1 MDVALKELAE
11 KLGICTH
18 FSYVCNGVQEKE
30 ASAGLLR
37 FLIESFGYK
46 AKTEDDIRKSME
58 RIEKKRWQYALDAI
72 YVRTSDNKNLD
83 IVLTE
88 KETLGE
94 TAFFYA
100 PEGSDDFKP
109 LSGVL
114 SELERRQEARTVY
127 VKMQFA
133 VTEELAPGYYDVEA
147 RTAKGVYKT
156 ILAVTPRAC
165 YELQKNGKDKLF
177 GFALQLYSL
186 RSRRNWGVGDFTDLA
201 EMADMLANSGGD
213 IIGLNPLNV
222 LEHENPEYASP
233 YASTSRLFLNP
244 IYIDVEKVPFYE
256 ADDKDEAA
264 IAAAKAKENIDYT
277 TVYNTKIAALRRIF
291 ARVLKQHKSDYYKEF
306 MAFVAADT
314 SELHRLAVFQTFKAQ
329 KSGTSAQKQKKAGG
343 IEKLAIVGE
352 MEKFVS
358 ANAKEIEFFKF
369 LQFEAD
375 RQLRAVEAKIKERG
389 LAVGLYR
396 DLPVGVSKNS
406 AEVWSDRYLYMQES
420 GTGAPPDN
428 SFPIGQKW
436 MLGAFNPFELK
447 ERAYKPFI
455 RILRANMRYAGA
467 IRIDHVMGLSR
478 LYLIPDKGEEG
489 TYLMYNAEDMFNIL
503 ALESHLNKC
512 AVVGECIGNVSDG
525 FKDMLKERNI
535 YALGVL
541 WVERK
546 DENGTLKT
554 PQEYDR
560 KYFASVGTHDMPPLK
575 AWWFGREIG
584 LMKELGLYSAKETEQ
599 SYHWREHER
608 WILLQALDNEQVW
621 PEDRKRQANYLFGEG
636 YPEGLEE
643 AVHSYMAKTNSEV
656 FMLQPE
662 DIFQSEKV
670 QNLPGTDIP
679 LYPNWRSRLPV
690 DVEDMEASEAY
701 RRNIAAVKKWR

>member
-18 FSYVCNGVQEKE
+18 FSYVCNGIHEKE
-30 ASAGLLR
+30 ASVGLLR

-46 AKTEDDIRKSME
+46 TKTEDDIRKSME

-72 YVRTSDNKNLD
+72 YVRTMDNKNLD

-186 RSRRNWGVGDFTDLA
+186 KSRRNWGVGDFTDLA
-201 EMADMLANSGGD
+201 EMADMLANSDGD

-291 ARVLKQHKSDYYKEF
+291 ARMLKQHKSDYYKEF
-306 MAFVAADT
+306 MAFMAADT
-314 SELHRLAVFQTFKAQ
+314 GELHRLAVFQAFKAQ
-329 KSGTSAQKQKKAGG
+329 QCGTPAQKQKKAGG
-343 IEKLAIVGE
+343 IERLSIVGE

-621 PEDRKRQANYLFGEG
+621 PEDRRRQANYLFGEG

>member
-18 FSYVCNGVQEKE
+18 FSYVCNGIHEKE
-30 ASAGLLR
+30 ASVGLLR

-88 KETLGE
+88 KETQGE

-156 ILAVTPRAC
+156 VLAVTPRAC

-186 RSRRNWGVGDFTDLA
+186 KSRRNWGVGDFTDLA

-314 SELHRLAVFQTFKAQ
+314 GELHRLAVFQAFKAQ
-329 KSGTSAQKQKKAGG
+329 QCGTPAQKQKKAGG

-406 AEVWSDRYLYMQES
+406 AEVWSDKYLYMQES

-546 DENGTLKT
+546 DEDGTLKT

-621 PEDRKRQANYLFGEG
+621 PEDRRRQANYLFGEG

>member
-18 FSYVCNGVQEKE
+18 FSYVCNGIHEKE
-30 ASAGLLR
+30 ASVGLLR

-46 AKTEDDIRKSME
+46 TKTEDDIRKSME

-72 YVRTSDNKNLD
+72 YVRTMDNKNLD

-186 RSRRNWGVGDFTDLA
+186 KSRRNWGVGDFTDLA
-201 EMADMLANSGGD
+201 EMADMLANSDGD

-291 ARVLKQHKSDYYKEF
+291 ARMLKQHKSDYYKEF
-306 MAFVAADT
+306 MAFMAADT
-314 SELHRLAVFQTFKAQ
+314 GELHRLAVFQAFKAQ
-329 KSGTSAQKQKKAGG
+329 QCGTPAQKQKKAGG

-406 AEVWSDRYLYMQES
+406 AEVWSDKYLYMQES

-546 DENGTLKT
+546 DEDGTLKT
-554 PQEYDR
+554 PQEYER

-621 PEDRKRQANYLFGEG
+621 PEDRRRQANYLFGEG

>member
-1 MDVALKELAE
+1 
-11 KLGICTH
+11 
-18 FSYVCNGVQEKE
+18 
-30 ASAGLLR
+30 
-37 FLIESFGYK
+37 
-46 AKTEDDIRKSME
+46 
-58 RIEKKRWQYALDAI
+58 
-72 YVRTSDNKNLD
+72 
-83 IVLTE
+83 
-88 KETLGE
+88 
-94 TAFFYA
+94 
-100 PEGSDDFKP
+100 
-109 LSGVL
+109 
-114 SELERRQEARTVY
+114 
-127 VKMQFA
+127 
-133 VTEELAPGYYDVEA
+133 
-147 RTAKGVYKT
+147 
-156 ILAVTPRAC
+156 
-165 YELQKNGKDKLF
+165 
-177 GFALQLYSL
+177 
-186 RSRRNWGVGDFTDLA
+186 
-201 EMADMLANSGGD
+201 
-213 IIGLNPLNV
+213 
-222 LEHENPEYASP
+222 
-233 YASTSRLFLNP
+233 
-244 IYIDVEKVPFYE
+244 
-256 ADDKDEAA
+256 
-264 IAAAKAKENIDYT
+264 
-277 TVYNTKIAALRRIF
+277 
-291 ARVLKQHKSDYYKEF
+291 
-306 MAFVAADT
+306 
-314 SELHRLAVFQTFKAQ
+314 
-329 KSGTSAQKQKKAGG
+329 
-343 IEKLAIVGE
+343 
-352 MEKFVS
+352 
-358 ANAKEIEFFKF
+358 
-369 LQFEAD
+369 
-375 RQLRAVEAKIKERG
+375 
-389 LAVGLYR
+389 
-396 DLPVGVSKNS
+396 
-406 AEVWSDRYLYMQES
+406 MQES

-621 PEDRKRQANYLFGEG
+621 PEDRRRQANYLFGEG

>member
-18 FSYVCNGVQEKE
+18 FSYVCNGIHEKE

-46 AKTEDDIRKSME
+46 TKTEDDIRKSME

-88 KETLGE
+88 KETQGE

-100 PEGSDDFKP
+100 PEGSDDFRP

-186 RSRRNWGVGDFTDLA
+186 KSRRNWGVGDFTDLA

-277 TVYNTKIAALRRIF
+277 TVYNIKIAALRRIF
-291 ARVLKQHKSDYYKEF
+291 ARMLKQHKSDYYKEF
-306 MAFVAADT
+306 MAFMAADT
-314 SELHRLAVFQTFKAQ
+314 GELHRLAVFQAFKA
-329 KSGTSAQKQKKAGG
+329 QKKAGG

-406 AEVWSDRYLYMQES
+406 AEVWSDKYLYMQES

-662 DIFQSEKV
+662 DIIQSEKV

>member
-1 MDVALKELAE
+1 MDVALKKLAE

-72 YVRTSDNKNLD
+72 YVRPTDNKNLD

-88 KETLGE
+88 KETQGE

-100 PEGSDDFKP
+100 PEGSDDFRP

-127 VKMQFA
+127 VKIQFA

-156 ILAVTPRAC
+156 VLAVTPRAC

-186 RSRRNWGVGDFTDLA
+186 KSRRNWGVGDFTDLA

-277 TVYNTKIAALRRIF
+277 TVYNIKIAALRRIF
-291 ARVLKQHKSDYYKEF
+291 ARMLKQHKSDYYKEF
-306 MAFVAADT
+306 MAFMAADT
-314 SELHRLAVFQTFKAQ
+314 GELHRLAVFQAFKA
-329 KSGTSAQKQKKAGG
+329 QKKAGG

-406 AEVWSDRYLYMQES
+406 AEVWSDKYLYMQES

-546 DENGTLKT
+546 DEDGTLKT
-554 PQEYDR
+554 PQEYER

-621 PEDRKRQANYLFGEG
+621 PEDRRRQADYLFGEG

>member
-18 FSYVCNGVQEKE
+18 FSYVCNGIHEKE

-46 AKTEDDIRKSME
+46 TKTEDDIRKSME

-88 KETLGE
+88 KETQGE

-186 RSRRNWGVGDFTDLA
+186 KSRRNWGVGDFTDLA

-277 TVYNTKIAALRRIF
+277 TVYNIKIAALRRIF
-291 ARVLKQHKSDYYKEF
+291 ARMLKQHKSDYYKEF
-306 MAFVAADT
+306 MAFMAADT
-314 SELHRLAVFQTFKAQ
+314 GELHRLAVFQAFKA
-329 KSGTSAQKQKKAGG
+329 QKKAGG

-406 AEVWSDRYLYMQES
+406 AEVWSDKYLYMQES

-546 DENGTLKT
+546 DEDGTLKT
-554 PQEYDR
+554 PQEYER

-621 PEDRKRQANYLFGEG
+621 PEDRRRQADYLFGEG

>member
-1 MDVALKELAE
+1 MDVALKKLAE

-18 FSYVCNGVQEKE
+18 FSYVCNGVQERE

-88 KETLGE
+88 KETQGE

-109 LSGVL
+109 LSGAL

-127 VKMQFA
+127 VKMQFT
-133 VTEELAPGYYDVEA
+133 VTEELALGYYDIEA

-156 ILAVTPRAC
+156 VLAVTPRAC

-186 RSRRNWGVGDFTDLA
+186 KSRRNWGVGDFTDLA

-314 SELHRLAVFQTFKAQ
+314 GELHRLAVFQTFKA
-329 KSGTSAQKQKKAGG
+329 QKKAGG

-406 AEVWSDRYLYMQES
+406 AEVWSDKYLYMQES

-546 DENGTLKT
+546 DEDGTLKT
-554 PQEYDR
+554 PQEYEC

-621 PEDRKRQANYLFGEG
+621 PEDRRRQANYLFGEG

-701 RRNIAAVKKWR
+701 LRNIAAVKKWR

>member
-1 MDVALKELAE
+1 MDVALKKLAE

-72 YVRTSDNKNLD
+72 YVRTVDNKNLD

-88 KETLGE
+88 KETQGE
-94 TAFFYA
+94 MAFFYA
-100 PEGSDDFKP
+100 PEGNNDFKP

-147 RTAKGVYKT
+147 RTIKGVYKT

-186 RSRRNWGVGDFTDLA
+186 KSRRNWGVGDFTDLA

-306 MAFVAADT
+306 MAFMAADT
-314 SELHRLAVFQTFKAQ
+314 GELHRLAVFQTFKA
-329 KSGTSAQKQKKAGG
+329 QKKAGG

-406 AEVWSDRYLYMQES
+406 AEVWSDKYLYMQES

-621 PEDRKRQANYLFGEG
+621 PEDRRRQANYLFGEG

>member
-18 FSYVCNGVQEKE
+18 FSYVCNGIHEKE
-30 ASAGLLR
+30 ASVGLLR

-186 RSRRNWGVGDFTDLA
+186 KSRRNWGVGDFTDLA
-201 EMADMLANSGGD
+201 EMADMLANSDGD

-264 IAAAKAKENIDYT
+264 IAAAKAKEYIDYT

-291 ARVLKQHKSDYYKEF
+291 ARMLKQYKSDYYKEF

-314 SELHRLAVFQTFKAQ
+314 GELHRLAVFQAFKAQ
-329 KSGTSAQKQKKAGG
+329 QCGTPAQKQKKAGG

-406 AEVWSDRYLYMQES
+406 AEVWSDKYLYMQES

-546 DENGTLKT
+546 DEDGTLKT
-554 PQEYDR
+554 PQEYER

-621 PEDRKRQANYLFGEG
+621 PEDRRRQANYLFGEG

>member
-18 FSYVCNGVQEKE
+18 FSYVCNGIHEKE

-46 AKTEDDIRKSME
+46 TKTEDDIRKSME

-88 KETLGE
+88 KETQGE

-100 PEGSDDFKP
+100 PEGSDDFRP

-186 RSRRNWGVGDFTDLA
+186 KSRRNWGVGDFTDLA

-306 MAFVAADT
+306 MAFMAADT
-314 SELHRLAVFQTFKAQ
+314 GELHRLAVFQTFKAQ
-329 KSGTSAQKQKKAGG
+329 QCGTPAQKQKKAGG

-396 DLPVGVSKNS
+396 ALPVGVSKNS
-406 AEVWSDRYLYMQES
+406 AEVWSDKYLYMQES

-546 DENGTLKT
+546 DEDGTLKT

-621 PEDRKRQANYLFGEG
+621 PEDRRRQANYLFGEG

>member
-18 FSYVCNGVQEKE
+18 FSYVCNGIHEKE

-46 AKTEDDIRKSME
+46 TKTEDDIRKSME

-88 KETLGE
+88 KETQGE

-100 PEGSDDFKP
+100 PEGSDDFRP

-186 RSRRNWGVGDFTDLA
+186 KSRRNWGVGDFTDLA

-277 TVYNTKIAALRRIF
+277 TVYNIKIAALRRIF
-291 ARVLKQHKSDYYKEF
+291 ARMLKQHKSDYYKEF
-306 MAFVAADT
+306 MAFMAADT
-314 SELHRLAVFQTFKAQ
+314 GELHRLAVFQAFKA
-329 KSGTSAQKQKKAGG
+329 QKKAGG

-406 AEVWSDRYLYMQES
+406 AEVWSDKYLYMQES

-546 DENGTLKT
+546 DEDGTLKT
-554 PQEYDR
+554 PQEYER

-621 PEDRKRQANYLFGEG
+621 PEDRRRQADYLFGEG

>member
-18 FSYVCNGVQEKE
+18 FSYVCNGIHEKE
-30 ASAGLLR
+30 ASVGLLR

-186 RSRRNWGVGDFTDLA
+186 KSRRNWGVGDFTDLA

-314 SELHRLAVFQTFKAQ
+314 GELHRLAVFQTFKAQ
-329 KSGTSAQKQKKAGG
+329 QCGTPAQKQKKAGG

-406 AEVWSDRYLYMQES
+406 AEVWSDKYLYMQES

-546 DENGTLKT
+546 DEDGTLKT
-554 PQEYDR
+554 PQEYER

-621 PEDRKRQANYLFGEG
+621 PEDRRRQANYLFGEG

>member
-18 FSYVCNGVQEKE
+18 FSYVCNGIHEKE

-46 AKTEDDIRKSME
+46 TKTEDDIRKSME

-88 KETLGE
+88 KETQGE

-100 PEGSDDFKP
+100 PEGSDDFRP

-165 YELQKNGKDKLF
+165 YELPKNGKDKLF

-186 RSRRNWGVGDFTDLA
+186 KSRRNWGVGDFTDLA
-201 EMADMLANSGGD
+201 EMADMLANSDGD

-314 SELHRLAVFQTFKAQ
+314 GELHRLAVFQAFKAQ
-329 KSGTSAQKQKKAGG
+329 QCGTPAQKQKKAGG

-406 AEVWSDRYLYMQES
+406 AEVWSDKYLYMQES

-546 DENGTLKT
+546 DEDGTLKT

-621 PEDRKRQANYLFGEG
+621 PEDRRRQANYLFGEG

>member
-18 FSYVCNGVQEKE
+18 FSYVCNGIHEKE

-72 YVRTSDNKNLD
+72 YVRTMDNKNLD

-88 KETLGE
+88 KETQGE

-147 RTAKGVYKT
+147 RTTKGVYKT
-156 ILAVTPRAC
+156 VLAVTPRAC

-186 RSRRNWGVGDFTDLA
+186 KSRRNWGVGDFTDLA
-201 EMADMLANSGGD
+201 EMADMLANSDGD

-291 ARVLKQHKSDYYKEF
+291 ARMLKQHKSDYYKEF
-306 MAFVAADT
+306 MVFMAADT
-314 SELHRLAVFQTFKAQ
+314 GELHRLAVFQAFKAQ
-329 KSGTSAQKQKKAGG
+329 QCGTPAQKQKKAGG

-406 AEVWSDRYLYMQES
+406 AEVWSDKYLYMQES

-546 DENGTLKT
+546 DEDGTLKT

-621 PEDRKRQANYLFGEG
+621 PEDRRRQANYLFGEG

>member
-18 FSYVCNGVQEKE
+18 FSYVCNGIHEKE

-46 AKTEDDIRKSME
+46 TKTEDDIRKSME

-88 KETLGE
+88 KETQGE

-100 PEGSDDFKP
+100 PEGSDDFRP

-186 RSRRNWGVGDFTDLA
+186 KSRRNWGVGDFTDLA

-306 MAFVAADT
+306 MAFMAADT
-314 SELHRLAVFQTFKAQ
+314 GELHRLAVFQTFKAQ
-329 KSGTSAQKQKKAGG
+329 QCGTPAQKQKKAGG

-406 AEVWSDRYLYMQES
+406 AEVWSDKYLYMQES

-546 DENGTLKT
+546 DEDGTLKT

-621 PEDRKRQANYLFGEG
+621 PEDRRRQANYLFGEG

>member
-18 FSYVCNGVQEKE
+18 FSYVCNGIHEKE
-30 ASAGLLR
+30 ASVGLLR

-88 KETLGE
+88 KETQGE

-100 PEGSDDFKP
+100 PEGSDDFRP

-127 VKMQFA
+127 VKMQFT
-133 VTEELAPGYYDVEA
+133 VTEELAPGYYDIEA

-186 RSRRNWGVGDFTDLA
+186 KSRRNWGVGDFTDLA

-264 IAAAKAKENIDYT
+264 IVAAKAKENIDYT

-314 SELHRLAVFQTFKAQ
+314 GELHRLAVFQTFKA
-329 KSGTSAQKQKKAGG
+329 QKKAGG

-406 AEVWSDRYLYMQES
+406 AEVWSDKYLYMQES

-478 LYLIPDKGEEG
+478 LYLIPDMGEEG

-546 DENGTLKT
+546 DEDGTLKT

-621 PEDRKRQANYLFGEG
+621 PEDRRRQANYLFGEG

>member
-18 FSYVCNGVQEKE
+18 FSYVCNGIHEKE

-88 KETLGE
+88 KETQGE

-109 LSGVL
+109 LSGVF
-114 SELERRQEARTVY
+114 SELERRQDARTVY
-127 VKMQFA
+127 VKMQFT
-133 VTEELAPGYYDVEA
+133 VTEELAPGYYDIEA

-156 ILAVTPRAC
+156 VLAVTPRAC

-186 RSRRNWGVGDFTDLA
+186 KSRRNWGVGDFTDLA

-314 SELHRLAVFQTFKAQ
+314 GELHRLAVFQTFKA
-329 KSGTSAQKQKKAGG
+329 QKKAGG

-406 AEVWSDRYLYMQES
+406 AEVWSDKYLYMQES

-546 DENGTLKT
+546 DEDGTLKT
-554 PQEYDR
+554 PQEYEC

-584 LMKELGLYSAKETEQ
+584 LMKELGLYSTKETEQ

-621 PEDRKRQANYLFGEG
+621 PEDRRRQADYLFGEG

-701 RRNIAAVKKWR
+701 LRNIAAVKKWR